1 MSNFV
6 ISPPYL
12 ELNKDLE
19 EKELELRHKR
29 DAVQSQHKILSG
41 CQNKFQKVIICL
53 SLLTALVESVKS
65 QLKLTESPNE
75 AVAHSSSIAPIFLST
90 VCSIV
95 GALLRFRDFPTKLEA
110 NVKAV
115 EKCAYAIARIRELKS
130 QLNFEDE
137 VVVRNSFLDSVC
149 SCHRDALEAVEV
161 TLYPEDRKLLFEKA
175 QANLL
180 QINEDNEK
188 FKQEIS
194 GLKLVDIK
202 TAKPKVIYPPV

>member
-6 ISPPYL
+6 IRPPYL
-12 ELNKDLE
+12 DLHKDLQ

-29 DAVQSQHKILSG
+29 DAVQSQHKILSA

-75 AVAHSSSIAPIFLST
+75 VVAHSSSIAPIFLST

-95 GALLRFRDFPTKLEA
+95 GALLRFRDFPTKLEQ

-130 QLNFEDE
+130 QLNFEE
-137 VVVRNSFLDSVC
+137 PVVIQNSFLDSVS
-149 SCHRDALEAVEV
+149 SCHRDALEAVEA
-161 TLYPEDRKLLFEKA
+161 TLYREDRKLLFEKA
-175 QANLL
+175 QQNLL
-180 QINEDNEK
+180 KINEDNRK
-188 FKQEIS
+188 FKQEYS
-194 GLKLVDIK
+194 GPNLIKIK
-202 TAKPKVIYPPV
+202 TAKPEIVTGKQ